1 MVKNFSAEREK
12 YFPQND
18 EISMS
23 IAQNWTQQALECYSL
38 NCDCA
43 RCSISKGNYS
53 FVCQMPKVIDTLIAN
68 KVPVLKIVKS

>member
-1 MVKNFSAEREK
+1 MVKNFSAEREE

-38 NCDCA
+38 NFDCA